1 MNGDWTQL
9 GIAGATLII
18 LFFVIR
24 YFISAM
30 TKKDDQ
36 IIKMITDFN
45 TTVSNH
51 MDHQTD
57 AFNALS
63 NAIAL
68 LTQEIYKSRNGIKNK
83 KRK

>member
-45 TTVSNH
+45 TIVSNH
-51 MDHQTD
+51 MDHQTE

-63 NAIAL
+63 SA
-68 LTQEIYKSRNGIKNK
+68 IKNLTK
-83 KRK
+83 EIKNGRKRK